1 MSQPLRP
8 VPPTVPRATAR
19 LQLHAEFTLDDAAQ
33 RVPYY
38 AALGVSHFY
47 LSPIFAACPGSRHG
61 YDVTDFNSVN
71 PALGGEAALRRL
83 VERLRAQGMGL
94 ILDIVPNHM
103 AASCLYNAWWRD
115 VLQHG
120 AQSRL
125 ATFFDIDWQ
134 VPDPALRGKLLL
146 PILGLSYGEALE
158 GGELALDTSDP
169 QAGFQ
174 IRYFDTLLPLA
185 PATCADILRADPHA
199 RFEHLAAQW
208 SATLDGNRSQNL
220 LAELQSRLPREQA
233 GAAVADLLH
242 AYDARTPAGRMRLHQ
257 LLQKQHYRLAWWRT
271 AADEINWRRFFEINE
286 LVGLRAEQPEV
297 FEATH
302 TLVLRLYREGLIDGV
317 RVDHVDGLTDPA
329 AYCLNLRRRL
339 SALNPQRP
347 TGLNLTSVYLVVE
360 KILAQHESL
369 RSHWG
374 VDGTTGYEF
383 MNDVSAVLHADQG
396 APGLSATWHKVAGST
411 ADFAAYEREA
421 RRQILAEN
429 LCSERDTVVRYLHH
443 LARLQ
448 LNTRDLSLTM
458 IQRALEAILLCF
470 PVYRTYFPGKATAP
484 DAAVLQTA
492 VSAAR
497 DTLCGADH
505 PLLAQLHA
513 WLGNTRLTDPNAEV
527 WRLRALARF
536 QQLSSPLAAK
546 AVEDTAFYR
555 YGRLLSRNEV
565 GSKPDDFALQPQTF
579 HRRIAMRA
587 RLFPRA
593 MLATATHDHKRGP
606 DARARLAVLSEIAPA
621 WDRAVQEWLALASR
635 LGPGPDAIDQ
645 LMLYQTLVGSWPLD
659 FPVPPEATDLGAL
672 HAFMRRVEAWQLKS
686 LREAKR
692 RSNWI
697 APVLAYE
704 KNCAEF
710 LARLEQDFTDG
721 EGLLASIGR
730 FAETI
735 AAAGALNGLTQ
746 TALHLSAPGVPD
758 LYQGSES
765 WDFSLVDPDNRRPV
779 DFERLEHQLQRP
791 PSWPEALSN
800 WRDGRIKQKLVH
812 AMLQLRKH
820 YPALFTGGN
829 YTPLR
834 SEGARQSHLIG
845 LTRQHQDTMLL
856 VVASRLS
863 LSHEVLT
870 VAHGSRPLPLM
881 PAAAWHDSAMR
892 VPLNASQEGASSS
905 WLNVLTS
912 QTVEARGGRI
922 YARDV
927 LEGLPVAIL
936 LKL

>member
-1 MSQPLRP
+1 MSQALKPL
-8 VPPTVPRATAR
+8 PPTTPRATAR
-19 LQLHAEFTLDDAAQ
+19 LQLHAEFTLDDAAR

-38 AALGVSHFY
+38 AALGVSHLY
-47 LSPIFAACPGSRHG
+47 LSPIFTACPGSQHG

-71 PALGGEAALRRL
+71 PALGGETALRRL
-83 VERLRAQGMGL
+83 VEQLRAQGMGL

-103 AASCLYNAWWRD
+103 AASCRYNAWWRD

-120 AQSRL
+120 PHSRH
-125 ATFFDIDWQ
+125 AIFFDIDWQ
-134 VPDPALRGKLLL
+134 VPDPALHGRLLL
-146 PILGLSYGEALE
+146 PILGLPYGEALAA
-158 GGELALDTSDP
+158 GDLALDAGDP

-174 IRYFDTLLPLA
+174 IRYFDTLLPLE
-185 PATCADILRADPHA
+185 PATCAEILRADPHA

-208 SATLDGNRSQNL
+208 SAPVDGDRGRNL
-220 LAELQSRLPREQA
+220 LAELHSRLPRESA
-233 GAAVADLLH
+233 DAALADLLQAH
-242 AYDARTPAGRMRLHQ
+242 DARTPAGRMRLHQ

-286 LVGLRAEQPEV
+286 LVGLRVEQPEV

-302 TLVLRLYREGLIDGV
+302 ALVFRLYREGLIDGV

-347 TGLNLTSVYLVVE
+347 AGLQLTSVYLVVE
-360 KILAQHESL
+360 KILAQDETL

-396 APGLSATWHKVAGST
+396 AAGLSATWHQAAGSS
-411 ADFAAYEREA
+411 ADFAAYERA
-421 RRQILAEN
+421 GRRQILAEN
-429 LCSERDTVVRYLHH
+429 FCSERDTVVRYLHR
-443 LARLQ
+443 LARLD
-448 LNTRDLSLTM
+448 LNTRDLSQTM

-470 PVYRTYFPGKATAP
+470 PVYRTYFPGKATAA

-497 DTLCGADH
+497 DTLRAADH
-505 PLLAQLHA
+505 PVLAQLQA
-513 WLGNTRLTDPNAEV
+513 WLGNTRLADPNAEA

-579 HRRIAMRA
+579 HRRIALRA

-621 WDRAVQEWLALASR
+621 WERAMQQWLAQAGQ
-635 LGPGPDAIDQ
+635 LGPAPDAIDQ
-645 LMLYQTLVGSWPLD
+645 WMLYQTLVGSWPLD
-659 FPVPPEATDLGAL
+659 LPVPPDAADLPAL
-672 HAFMRRVEAWQLKS
+672 HVFMRRVEAWQLKS
-686 LREAKR
+686 LREAKH

-697 APVLAYE
+697 APDFAYE
-704 KNCAEF
+704 KTCAEF
-710 LARLEQDFTDG
+710 LARLERDFTDG
-721 EGLLASIGR
+721 DGLLASIGR

-779 DFERLEHQLQRP
+779 AYERLEHQLQHP
-791 PSWPEALSN
+791 PSWPEALLN

-812 AMLQLRKH
+812 AMLQLRQQS
-820 YPALFTGGN
+820 PALFTGGT
-829 YTPLR
+829 YSPLR
-834 SEGARQSHLIG
+834 SEGPHQSHLIG
-845 LTRQHQDTMLL
+845 LTRQHQGVMLL
-856 VVASRLS
+856 VIASRLS
-863 LSHEVLT
+863 MSHDELAVT
-870 VAHGSRPLPLM
+870 HGSRPLPLM
-881 PAAAWHDSAMR
+881 PPAAWQDSAMR
-892 VPLNASQEGASSS
+892 LPLNATQEGTSGR

-912 QTVEARGGRI
+912 QTVEAHGGRI
-922 YARDV
+922 YAREA
-927 LEGLPVAIL
+927 LEGLPVAVL
-936 LKL
+936 LQV